1 MSHPAAPAIPSRSD
15 NQARLSPTP
24 TAGILKHNDADITA
38 TPQNN
43 RVSFSRRQDGS
54 IQTHISS
61 FDVDASPKETANRR
75 LSLRESM
82 NWPPPPPPRTNSADD
97 SCRKSFSAA
106 FRENRM
112 PRLPF
117 ATVPACPPPGI
128 PRPLRRYSTM
138 EIEDLTRMNQ
148 VKVQGQAT
156 ATCSMIP
163 PLPFSRRRSDGH
175 LDHSQQQSN
184 NIRTMTSS
192 GARCDYILGDIAK
205 CSSHMIIL
213 AETTNDPQHHE
224 KALHQVS
231 QLKQHDFA
239 FIKRADGS
247 WTYAILAHRYI
258 QGDTNE
264 ECMMF
269 VLNEGGATKTIKKR
283 QWVNFVRVVALEEM
297 MGEEWIV
304 DPEMPRNIS
313 VDDGD
318 VDDFSMISFTSF

>member
-1 MSHPAAPAIPSRSD
+1 MATAPDRAASEASLLKSLSTIHRCSRSRPRRHSTNDEVPNKQPSPKDALKPQRRATVSHPAAPAIPSRSD

-205 CSSHMIIL
+205 CPSHMIIL
-213 AETTNDPQHHE
+213 PETTNDPQSRRH
-224 KALHQVS
+224 S
-231 QLKQHDFA
+231 
-239 FIKRADGS
+239 IK
-247 WTYAILAHRYI
+247 
-258 QGDTNE
+258 
-264 ECMMF
+264 C
-269 VLNEGGATKTIKKR
+269 LN
-283 QWVNFVRVVALEEM
+283 
-297 MGEEWIV
+297 
-304 DPEMPRNIS
+304 
-313 VDDGD
+313 
-318 VDDFSMISFTSF
+318 